1 LDETISRYSLF
12 FLNINL
18 ITMRASL
25 IFTLFFVIIS
35 FHGQAQQDA
44 ASKLKVQKDTTATVD
59 LLGEMNNAGQEKVK
73 LLPDKILF
81 TQRIFWGEK
90 GLMRSFNAFELTPE
104 KRQKELKIRRTMLV
118 AHQIMGMVT
127 LGGMV
132 AQGIVG
138 AKLYTQQQNG
148 TFDHNLKSTHEA
160 LASAVNITYFSTA
173 ALSLFA
179 PPKMLN
185 ERKGY
190 SSIKLHRG
198 LAVIHL
204 SAMIATNI
212 MAGMLEGNPSLKP
225 YHRAAAYTAFGA
237 FAASMIVIKF

>member
-1 LDETISRYSLF
+1 
-12 FLNINL
+12 
-18 ITMRASL
+18 MRAYL
-25 IFTLFFVIIS
+25 ILTLLFVIAS
-35 FHGQAQQDA
+35 FHLQAQQEA
-44 ASKLKVQKDTTATVD
+44 ATKLKAQKDTTATID
-59 LLGEMNNAGQEKVK
+59 LLGEMNSTTQEKTK
-73 LLPDKILF
+73 FLPDKILF

-118 AHQIMGMVT
+118 AHQIVGLAT
-127 LGGMV
+127 LGGMI
-132 AQGIVG
+132 AQGVVG
-138 AKLYTQQQNG
+138 AQLYSG
-148 TFDHNLKSTHEA
+148 KDVKDLHEG
-160 LASAVNITYFSTA
+160 LAAAVNIGYFSTA

-198 LAVIHL
+198 LAIIHL

-212 MAGMLEGNPSLKP
+212 LAGQLEDNPSLRP

>member
-1 LDETISRYSLF
+1 
-12 FLNINL
+12 
-18 ITMRASL
+18 
-25 IFTLFFVIIS
+25 
-35 FHGQAQQDA
+35 
-44 ASKLKVQKDTTATVD
+44 
-59 LLGEMNNAGQEKVK
+59 
-73 LLPDKILF
+73 
-81 TQRIFWGEK
+81 
-90 GLMRSFNAFELTPE
+90 MRSFNAFELTPE

-132 AQGIVG
+132 AQGVVG
-138 AKLYTQQQNG
+138 AQLYSGKNVK
-148 TFDHNLKSTHEA
+148 NLHEG
-160 LASAVNITYFSTA
+160 LATAVNIGYFSTA

-198 LAVIHL
+198 LAIIHL
-204 SAMIATNI
+204 TAMIATNI
-212 MAGMLEGNPSLKP
+212 LAGQLEGNQSLRP

>member
-1 LDETISRYSLF
+1 MRTIILF
-12 FLNINL
+12 TIV
-18 ITMRASL
+18 MA
-25 IFTLFFVIIS
+25 LFS
-35 FHGQAQQDA
+35 FKSNG
-44 ASKLKVQKDTTATVD
+44 QKDTTATVD
-59 LLGEMNNAGQEKVK
+59 LLGEMNNTSQEKAK
-73 LLPDKILF
+73 LLPDKIMI
-81 TQRIFWGEK
+81 TQRLLWGEK
-90 GLMRSFNAFELTPE
+90 GLMRTFNAFELTPE
-104 KRQKELKIRRTMLV
+104 KRQHELKVRRTMLV
-118 AHQIMGMVT
+118 AHQVLGMVT

-138 AKLYTQQQNG
+138 AKLYNAG
-148 TFDHNLKSTHEA
+148 PSNYKSLKDTHEI
-160 LASAVNITYFSTA
+160 LASAVNVSYFSTA

-198 LAVIHL
+198 LAVVHL

-212 MAGMLEGNPSLKP
+212 LSGMLESNPDLKP

>member
-1 LDETISRYSLF
+1 MAMVSLESKAQKETTTKSQ
-12 FLNINL
+12 
-18 ITMRASL
+18 T
-25 IFTLFFVIIS
+25 
-35 FHGQAQQDA
+35 
-44 ASKLKVQKDTTATVD
+44 KKDTTATVD
-59 LLGEMNNAGQEKVK
+59 LLGDLNQTNQEKTK
-73 LLPDKILF
+73 LLPDKIIF
-81 TQRIFWGEK
+81 TQRILWGEK

-104 KRQKELKIRRTMLV
+104 KRQKELKVRRTMLV
-118 AHQIMGMVT
+118 AHQVMGMLT

-138 AKLYTQQQNG
+138 AKLYNYSG
-148 TFDHNLKSTHEA
+148 TNYKGLKDTHEIIA
-160 LASAVNITYFSTA
+160 AGVNIGYFSTA

-198 LAVIHL
+198 LAIIHF
-204 SAMIATNI
+204 SAMVATNVLATMMDGSNNAKI
-212 MAGMLEGNPSLKP
+212 RP
-225 YHRAAAYTAFGA
+225 YHRAAAFTAFGA

>member
-1 LDETISRYSLF
+1 
-12 FLNINL
+12 
-18 ITMRASL
+18 MR
-25 IFTLFFVIIS
+25 TLLLAVLLVALGS
-35 FHGQAQQDA
+35 FHLKAQKETTTKMTA
-44 ASKLKVQKDTTATVD
+44 QKDTTAAVD
-59 LLGEMNNAGQEKVK
+59 LLGEMNQATQVKTK
-73 LLPDKILF
+73 LLPDKIIF

-90 GLMRSFNAFELTPE
+90 GLMRNFNAFELTPE
-104 KRQKELKIRRTMLV
+104 KRQAELKVRRTMLV
-118 AHQIMGMVT
+118 MHQIMGMVT

-132 AQGIVG
+132 AEGIVG
-138 AKLYTQQQNG
+138 AKLYNQQQNG
-148 TFDHNLKSTHEA
+148 TFDHNLKQTHEA
-160 LASAVNITYFSTA
+160 IATAVNITYFSTA

-198 LAVIHL
+198 LAIVHL

-212 MAGMLEGNPSLKP
+212 LAGMLESNPDLKP
-225 YHRAAAYTAFGA
+225 YHRACAFTAFGA

>member
-1 LDETISRYSLF
+1 LDFSKPLPAFIQLF
-12 FLNINL
+12 YFK
-18 ITMRASL
+18 
-25 IFTLFFVIIS
+25 FVIMKILAMIVLLVTLVS
-35 FHGQAQQDA
+35 FQ
-44 ASKLKVQKDTTATVD
+44 SKAQKDTTATVD
-59 LLGEMNNAGQEKVK
+59 LLGEMNKTAPEKTK

-104 KRQKELKIRRTMLV
+104 KRQKELKVRRTMLV
-118 AHQIMGMVT
+118 AHQVMGMLT

-138 AKLYTQQQNG
+138 AKLYNATSTGINYQS
-148 TFDHNLKSTHEA
+148 LKDTHEG
-160 LASAVNITYFSTA
+160 LAAAVNIGYFSTA

-190 SSIKLHRG
+190 SSIKLHRA
-198 LAVIHL
+198 LAVVHL
-204 SAMIATNI
+204 SAMIATNVLATMMDGPNNAKI
-212 MAGMLEGNPSLKP
+212 RP